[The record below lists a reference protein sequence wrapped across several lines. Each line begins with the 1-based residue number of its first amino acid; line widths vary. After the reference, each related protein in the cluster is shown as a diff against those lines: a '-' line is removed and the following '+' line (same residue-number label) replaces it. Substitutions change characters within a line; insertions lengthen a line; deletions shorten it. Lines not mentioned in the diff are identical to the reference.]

1 MNARLLAAGLLLLPL
16 AAGAQSPKF
25 RVGPSADLNQ
35 PGQKHVSDEAQQL
48 AKKAMIEMAK
58 GDLTAARKHFQ
69 QVLTLAPDNIAT
81 TINLGLLA
89 YRQKQY
95 AEAERLLQK
104 AVRAQPEAGLGWLIL
119 GVIAYDQGKLDA
131 ALAALAQAALFE
143 PKNATVHQYLG
154 LTVGKKGWL
163 SGAEDE
169 LRKAIDLEPG
179 YAEAHFNL
187 AVFYLQRNPPAV
199 ELARRHYQQAL
210 DLGAAP
216 DPDVAK
222 GLTEPKE

>member
-1 MNARLLAAGLLLLPL
+1 MSARILAALLLTLPL
-16 AAGAQSPKF
+16 PAGAQAPRF
-25 RVGPSADLNQ
+25 RVGPSIDLNA
-35 PGQKHVSDEAQQL
+35 PGRKPVSDEAQQL
-48 AKKAMIEMAK
+48 AKKAMVAMAK
-58 GDLTAARKHFQ
+58 GDLAAAKRDFQ
-69 QVLTLAPDNIAT
+69 RVLTLAPDNVAT
-81 TINLGLLA
+81 TINLGLVA

-95 AEAERLLQK
+95 GEAERLLRK
-104 AVRAQPEAGLGWLIL
+104 VVRTQPDAGLAWLIL
-119 GVIAYDQGKLDA
+119 GVISYDQDKLDA
-131 ALAALAQAALFE
+131 ALAALAQAALLE

-154 LTVGKKGWL
+154 VTVGKKGWL

-169 LRKAIDLEPG
+169 LRKAIELEPG

-199 ELARRHYQQAL
+199 ELARRHYQKAL

-222 GLTEPKE
+222 SLAEPKE